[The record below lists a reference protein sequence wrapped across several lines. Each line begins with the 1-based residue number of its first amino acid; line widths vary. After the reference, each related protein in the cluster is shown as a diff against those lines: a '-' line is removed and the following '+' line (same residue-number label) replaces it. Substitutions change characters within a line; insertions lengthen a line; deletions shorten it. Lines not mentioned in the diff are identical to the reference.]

1 MKEFTKRNDHPN
13 RKLHRGSAGLFL
25 IIVGLILLL
34 GTLDVFPYQVSDV
47 LFSWPM
53 ILVGFGLFNLVKREY
68 TAAIILLA
76 IGGFFIAPD
85 LFPYVDFHD
94 IFKFWP
100 LLLVLIGLSIYF
112 RKKPLIEHQ
121 NISATSDEIIDEVNV
136 FGGGVSQIESNNFK
150 GGKITAVFGGSEIN
164 LERCQMADHGAIIE
178 MVTIFGG
185 AKLIVPRG
193 WNVKTEVVSIFG
205 GFADKRTYYNETVAD
220 PSKILLIK
228 GVAIFGG
235 GELRNF

>member
-1 MKEFTKRNDHPN
+1 MKDFSHSEHQKSRGG
-13 RKLHRGSAGLFL
+13 HRGLVGLFF
-25 IIVGLILLL
+25 IAIGIVLLL
-34 GTLDVFPYQVSDV
+34 GTLDILPYEISSV
-47 LFSWPM
+47 LFTWPM
-53 ILVGFGLFNLVKREY
+53 ILVAFGLFNLLKKEF
-68 TAAIILLA
+68 TSAIILLS
-76 IGGFFIAPD
+76 IGGFFIIPD
-85 LFPYVDFHD
+85 LFPFVDFRD
-94 IFKFWP
+94 VFKFWP
-100 LLLVLIGLSIYF
+100 LLLVLIGVSIYF
-112 RKKPLIEHQ
+112 KRKPLLPHNHITS
-121 NISATSDEIIDEVNV
+121 NSDEIIDEVNV

-164 LERCQMADHGAIIE
+164 LERCQLSDEGAVLE

-205 GFADKRTYYNETVAD
+205 GFADKRTYYNETVSD
-220 PSKILLIK
+220 PSKTLYIK